1 MIQKMKTRLL
11 SSLILLLAAVLSF
24 SACKDEYAEE
34 KAAVSAKIVETM
46 GEVKNLKFNT
56 FEFVGQTTVGEEI
69 EMRTN
74 QFKTKLEQ
82 DQKFFD
88 KYAAGR
94 HYDKAAEKER
104 AMERDRLH
112 LAQLD
117 SIRNALGDRLNEIA
131 YRDYKFS
138 AEGTLE
144 GSRLCAENWF
154 AAIAP
159 DGTVL
164 SLVQDKKN
172 LHKGL
177 GMTIPGYK
185 DMFDE

>member
-82 DQKFFD
+82 DQKLLLL
-88 KYAAGR
+88 R
-94 HYDKAAEKER
+94 
-104 AMERDRLH
+104 
-112 LAQLD
+112 
-117 SIRNALGDRLNEIA
+117 
-131 YRDYKFS
+131 
-138 AEGTLE
+138 
-144 GSRLCAENWF
+144 
-154 AAIAP
+154 
-159 DGTVL
+159 
-164 SLVQDKKN
+164 
-172 LHKGL
+172 
-177 GMTIPGYK
+177 
-185 DMFDE
+185 